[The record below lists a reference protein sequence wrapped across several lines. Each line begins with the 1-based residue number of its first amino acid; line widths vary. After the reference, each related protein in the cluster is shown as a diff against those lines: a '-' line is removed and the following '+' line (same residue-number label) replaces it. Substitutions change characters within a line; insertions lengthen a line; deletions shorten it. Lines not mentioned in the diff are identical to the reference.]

1 MSKDTRPA
9 ACSVTNKRLRH
20 KSWYYRDGKYFYS
33 KKVWSNEREKLAA
46 EAEKTKAEKAAK
58 AAEAKAAE
66 VKAKAEAAPAAEE
79 AKTPEKPAAS

>member
-1 MSKDTRPA
+1 MSKGTRPA

-46 EAEKTKAEKAAK
+46 DAEKAKAEKAAK
-58 AAEAKAAE
+58 AAEAKA
-66 VKAKAEAAPAAEE
+66 KAEAAP
-79 AKTPEKPAAS
+79 PAAS